1 MKEENG
7 SVENIEISLFCE
19 LTESSPSPNRR
30 LTERFSLVGKLPTL
44 LPLLLLEMVEGVE
57 EVEEIE
63 IVELIEEER
72 DRAGGRAI
80 IDMANSK

>member
-1 MKEENG
+1 M
-7 SVENIEISLFCE
+7 EIIKISQFHE
-19 LTESSPSPNRR
+19 LTERSPSPKGR